1 MKEQGRPAVV
11 ADRET
16 GTGKR
21 KEQAPALRRRES
33 RDAREE
39 SMSEGPFVQIDQERE
54 IRERLEAERIR
65 LRAKAGL
72 GNSRHFHRP
81 LERPFKAE
89 ERDRV
94 TILFGGF
101 TWKHEDLIRAV
112 FQGCGYRCEKLPVP
126 DVAGFQTGKEFGN
139 NGQCNPTYFTVG
151 NLVQYLQF
159 LEKEGLTRQQILD
172 NYVFFTAGSCGPC
185 RFGMYESEY
194 RFALK
199 NAGFDGFRVLLFKD
213 SDGIK
218 AASGEPGLKFSIDFG
233 FGMLNAMHLGDVIND
248 LIYQIRPFEV
258 RKGETDH
265 TFREAVDAL
274 CDDLRNRKAFEI
286 EQLAPAWA
294 KPKFRNNKI
303 LRNVFNVFGKWH
315 EHMWG
320 TDYLNAL
327 HTAREKLNSIEVD
340 RTRVKPVVK
349 ITGEFWAQITEGDG
363 NFHMFE
369 FLEREGAQV
378 LVEPIATWVA
388 YLLYQAKAHAKA
400 KWPVKR
406 PHRDPHWYEARKQ
419 FANYI
424 GLHKRLWGISFG
436 ERMWKFFYNRTREH
450 LGGITHELVPQTE
463 LAALATPFYNQFAR
477 GGEGHLEVGKNVYYT
492 IHKRCHMVLALKPFG
507 CMPSSQS
514 DGVQSAVINK
524 FRDMI
529 FLPIETSGE
538 GEVNAHS
545 RVQMALGEAK
555 VKAKAEFEEC
565 LKSTGKTLQQI
576 RDYIGE
582 HPELKRPF
590 YRVPHRDGV
599 AGTAAQFVLHV
610 SDRIDR
616 DTRSWKRSR
625 VRVIGTPAAANS
637 FAQRAADT
645 AEASQMVSSA
655 KSA

>member
-1 MKEQGRPAVV
+1 MATNLVKI
-11 ADRET
+11 
-16 GTGKR
+16 
-21 KEQAPALRRRES
+21 S
-33 RDAREE
+33 N
-39 SMSEGPFVQIDQERE
+39 
-54 IRERLEAERIR
+54 EAEIKARLQAERAR
-65 LRAKAGL
+65 LRKIAGL
-72 GNSRHFHRP
+72 DEPEHFHRP
-81 LERPFKAE
+81 VERAFTAE
-89 ERDRV
+89 QRPHT

-101 TWKHEDLIRAV
+101 TWKHEDLIRSV

-126 DVAGFQTGKEFGN
+126 DVPAFQTGKEFGN

-159 LEKEGLTRQQILD
+159 MEKEGIPRQQILD

-185 RFGMYESEY
+185 RFGMYEAEY

-233 FGMLNAMHLGDVIND
+233 FGMLNAMHMGDVMND
-248 LIYQIRPFEV
+248 LIYQIRPFEAK
-258 RKGETDH
+258 KGETDRI
-265 TFREAVDAL
+265 FRETVDGL
-274 CDDLRNRKAFEI
+274 CADLKNRKAFEI
-286 EQLAPAWA
+286 EQVAPEWA
-294 KPKFRNNKI
+294 KPKFKSNKI
-303 LRNVFNVFGKWH
+303 LRNTFNVFGKWH

-320 TDYLNAL
+320 KDYLAALKNAR
-327 HTAREKLNSIEVD
+327 AKMDSIEVD
-340 RTRVKPVVK
+340 RTKVKPVVK
-349 ITGEFWAQITEGDG
+349 ITGEFWAQLTEGDG

-388 YLLYQAKAHAKA
+388 YLLYQSKAHATA
-400 KWPVKR
+400 KWPVNK
-406 PHRDPHWYEARKQ
+406 PHKDPKWYQLKKQ

-424 GLHKRLWGISFG
+424 GLHKKLWGIGFG
-436 ERMWKFFYNRTREH
+436 QKAWNFFYHRTAEQ
-450 LGGITHELVPQTE
+450 LGGITHHLVPQDE
-463 LAALATPFYNQFAR
+463 LAELAHPFYNQYAR

-492 IHKRCHMVLALKPFG
+492 IHKMCHMVLALKPFG

-524 FRDMI
+524 FKDMI

-555 VKAKAEFEEC
+555 VKAKAEFEQC
-565 LKSTGKTLQQI
+565 LKQTGKTLAEI
-576 RDYIGE
+576 HAYMDE
-582 HPELKRPF
+582 HPELKKPF
-590 YRVPHRDGV
+590 YHVPHRPGV

-610 SDRIDR
+610 SERIDK
-616 DTRSWKRSR
+616 DTRFWKRSR
-625 VRVIGTPAAANS
+625 VAGITPQPVAG
-637 FAQRAADT
+637 D
-645 AEASQMVSSA
+645 
-655 KSA
+655 

>member
-1 MKEQGRPAVV
+1 MATRLVQIEQDQELQQRLAIER
-11 ADRET
+11 ARL
-16 GTGKR
+16 R
-21 KEQAPALRRRES
+21 EQA
-33 RDAREE
+33 
-39 SMSEGPFVQIDQERE
+39 
-54 IRERLEAERIR
+54 
-65 LRAKAGL
+65 GL
-72 GNSRHFHRP
+72 SAPRHFHRP
-81 LERPFKAE
+81 VERAFTAE
-89 ERDRV
+89 ERNRV

-112 FQGCGYRCEKLPVP
+112 FQGCGYNCEKLPVP

-159 LEKEGLTRQQILD
+159 LEKQGLSRQHILD
-172 NYVFFTAGSCGPC
+172 HYVFFTAGSCGPC
-185 RFGMYESEY
+185 RFGMYEAEY

-218 AASGEPGLKFSIDFG
+218 AESGEPGLKFSIDFG

-248 LIYQIRPFEV
+248 LVYQIRPFEAN
-258 RKGETDH
+258 KGETDRV
-265 TFREAVDAL
+265 FRETVDGL
-274 CDDLRNRKAFEI
+274 CTDLKNRKAFEI
-286 EQLAPAWA
+286 EQRAPAWA
-294 KPKFRNNKI
+294 KAKFKNNKI
-303 LRNVFNVFGKWH
+303 LRNTFNVFGKWH

-320 TDYLNAL
+320 KDYLKALRNAKD
-327 HTAREKLNSIEVD
+327 RLNSIEVD
-340 RTRVKPVVK
+340 RLRVKPVVK

-378 LVEPIATWVA
+378 IVEPIATWVA
-388 YLLYQAKAHAKA
+388 YLMYQAKAHATA
-400 KWPVKR
+400 KWPVNR
-406 PHRDPHWYEARKQ
+406 PHRTPKWYELKKQ

-424 GLHKRLWGISFG
+424 GLRKKLWGIG
-436 ERMWKFFYNRTREH
+436 AGQRMWNFFYHRTIEH
-450 LGGITHELVPQTE
+450 LGGITHHLVPQTE
-463 LAALATPFYNQFAR
+463 LAELAHPFYNQFAR

-492 IHKRCHMVLALKPFG
+492 IHKLCHMVLALKPFG

-524 FRDMI
+524 FKDMI

-555 VKAKAEFEEC
+555 VKAKAEFEQC
-565 LKSTGKTLQQI
+565 LKSTGKSLGEI
-576 RDYIGE
+576 RAYIDE

-590 YRVPHRDGV
+590 YHVPHREGV

-616 DTRSWKRSR
+616 DTRFWKRAR
-625 VRVIGTPAAANS
+625 VTGIATAATS
-637 FAQRAADT
+637 GD
-645 AEASQMVSSA
+645 
-655 KSA
+655 

>member
-1 MKEQGRPAVV
+1 MP
-11 ADRET
+11 
-16 GTGKR
+16 
-21 KEQAPALRRRES
+21 S
-33 RDAREE
+33 N
-39 SMSEGPFVQIDQERE
+39 FVQIATESE
-54 IRERLEAERIR
+54 IKERLEAERAR
-65 LRAKAGL
+65 LRKIAGL
-72 GNSRHFHRP
+72 DQAKHFHRP
-81 LERPFKAE
+81 VERAFTAD
-89 ERDRV
+89 ERGRV

-112 FQGCGYRCEKLPVP
+112 FQGCGYNCEKLPVP

-159 LEKEGLTRQQILD
+159 LEKQGLPRQHILD

-185 RFGMYESEY
+185 RFGMYEAEY

-218 AASGEPGLKFSIDFG
+218 AESGEPGLKFTVDFG

-248 LIYQIRPFEV
+248 LVYQIRPFEAK
-258 RKGETDH
+258 KGETDRV
-265 TFREAVDAL
+265 FRETVDGL
-274 CDDLRNRKAFEI
+274 CEDLKNRRAFEI
-286 EQLAPAWA
+286 EQLAPDWA
-294 KPKFRNNKI
+294 KPKFKNNKI
-303 LRNVFNVFGKWH
+303 LRNTVNVFGKWH

-320 TDYLNAL
+320 KDYLHAL
-327 HTAREKLNSIEVD
+327 ETARDKLNSIEVD

-349 ITGEFWAQITEGDG
+349 ITGEFWAQLTEGDG
-363 NFHMFE
+363 NFHMFD

-388 YLLYQAKAHAKA
+388 YLMYQAKAHAIA
-400 KWPVKR
+400 KWPVNR
-406 PHRDPHWYEARKQ
+406 PHAKPKWYEAKKH
-419 FANYI
+419 FGNYI
-424 GLHKRLWGISFG
+424 GLRKKLWGIG
-436 ERMWKFFYNRTREH
+436 AGQRMWNFFYHRTIKQ
-450 LGGITHELVPQTE
+450 LGGISHQLVPQTE
-463 LAALATPFYNQFAR
+463 LADMAHPFYNQFAR

-492 IHKRCHMVLALKPFG
+492 VHKLCHMVLALKPFG

-524 FRDMI
+524 FKDMI

-555 VKAKAEFEEC
+555 VKAKAEFEQC
-565 LKSTGKTLQQI
+565 LKSTGKSLQEI
-576 RDYIGE
+576 RSYIDE
-582 HPELKRPF
+582 HPELKQPF
-590 YRVPHRDGV
+590 YHVPHREGV

-610 SDRIDR
+610 NDRINR
-616 DTRSWKRSR
+616 DTRFRKRAR
-625 VRVIGTPAAANS
+625 ATGVAIPAAS
-637 FAQRAADT
+637 GD
-645 AEASQMVSSA
+645 
-655 KSA
+655 

>member
-1 MKEQGRPAVV
+1 MATR
-11 ADRET
+11 
-16 GTGKR
+16 
-21 KEQAPALRRRES
+21 L
-33 RDAREE
+33 
-39 SMSEGPFVQIDQERE
+39 VQIDQDQELQQ
-54 IRERLEAERIR
+54 RLAAERVR
-65 LRAKAGL
+65 LRQQAGL
-72 GNSRHFHRP
+72 TSPSHFHRP
-81 LERPFKAE
+81 VERPFTAE
-89 ERDRV
+89 QRNRV

-112 FQGCGYRCEKLPVP
+112 FQGCGYNCEKLPVP

-159 LEKEGLTRQQILD
+159 LEKQGLPRQQILD

-185 RFGMYESEY
+185 RFGMYEAEY

-218 AASGEPGLKFSIDFG
+218 AESGEPGLKFTVDFG

-248 LIYQIRPFEV
+248 LVYQIRPFEAN
-258 RKGETDH
+258 KGETDRV
-265 TFREAVDAL
+265 FRETVDGL
-274 CDDLRNRKAFEI
+274 CEDLKNRSAFEI
-286 EQLAPAWA
+286 EQLAPNWA
-294 KPKFRNNKI
+294 KPKFKNNKI
-303 LRNVFNVFGKWH
+303 LRNTFNVFGKWH

-320 TDYLNAL
+320 KDYLNAL
-327 HTAREKLNSIEVD
+327 HSAKERLNSIEVD

-378 LVEPIATWVA
+378 IVEPIATWVA
-388 YLLYQAKAHAKA
+388 YLMYQAKAHATA
-400 KWPVKR
+400 KWPVNR
-406 PHRDPHWYEARKQ
+406 PHRNPKWYELNKQ

-424 GLHKRLWGISFG
+424 GLRKKLWGIG
-436 ERMWKFFYNRTREH
+436 AGQRIWNFFYHRAIKH
-450 LGGITHELVPQTE
+450 LGGITHHLVPQTE
-463 LAALATPFYNQFAR
+463 LAELAHPFYNQFAR

-492 IHKRCHMVLALKPFG
+492 IHKLCHMVLALKPFG

-524 FRDMI
+524 FKDMI

-555 VKAKAEFEEC
+555 VKAKAEFEQC
-565 LKSTGKTLQQI
+565 LKSTGKNLQEI
-576 RDYIGE
+576 REYIEE

-590 YRVPHRDGV
+590 YNVPHREGV

-616 DTRSWKRSR
+616 DTRFWKRAR
-625 VRVIGTPAAANS
+625 VPGIATPATS
-637 FAQRAADT
+637 GD
-645 AEASQMVSSA
+645 
-655 KSA
+655 

>member
-1 MKEQGRPAVV
+1 MATNFVNIEN
-11 ADRET
+11 D
-16 GTGKR
+16 
-21 KEQAPALRRRES
+21 
-33 RDAREE
+33 
-39 SMSEGPFVQIDQERE
+39 SEIK
-54 IRERLEAERIR
+54 ERLAAERAR
-65 LRAKAGL
+65 LRKIAGL
-72 GNSRHFHRP
+72 DNPKHFHRP
-81 LERPFKAE
+81 VERAFTAE
-89 ERDRV
+89 QRPHT

-126 DVAGFQTGKEFGN
+126 DVPAFQIGKEFGN

-159 LEKEGLTRQQILD
+159 LEKEGLSRQQILD

-185 RFGMYESEY
+185 RFGMYEAEY

-218 AASGEPGLKFSIDFG
+218 AASGEPGLKFTIDFG

-248 LIYQIRPFEV
+248 LIYQIRPYEAN
-258 RKGETDH
+258 KGETDRV
-265 TFREAVDAL
+265 FREMVGGL
-274 CDDLRNRKAFEI
+274 CEDLKNRKAFEI
-286 EQLAPAWA
+286 EESAPDWA
-294 KPKFRNNKI
+294 KPKFKSNKI
-303 LRNVFNVFGKWH
+303 LRNTFNVFGKWH

-320 TDYLNAL
+320 KDYLNAL
-327 HTAREKLNSIEVD
+327 RAAREKMNSIEVD
-340 RTRVKPVVK
+340 RTRVKPLVK
-349 ITGEFWAQITEGDG
+349 ITGEFWAQLTEGDG
-363 NFHMFE
+363 NFHMFD

-388 YLLYQAKAHAKA
+388 YLMYQAKAHAKA
-400 KWPVKR
+400 KWPVNR
-406 PHRDPHWYEARKQ
+406 PHRNPEWYEAKKQ

-424 GLHKRLWGISFG
+424 GLRKKLWGIGAG
-436 ERMWKFFYNRTREH
+436 EKMWNFFYHRTIKNM
-450 LGGITHELVPQTE
+450 GGITHHLAPQTE
-463 LAALATPFYNQFAR
+463 LAELADPFYNQFAR

-492 IHKRCHMVLALKPFG
+492 VHKMCHMVLALKPFG

-524 FRDMI
+524 FKDMI

-555 VKAKAEFEEC
+555 VKAKTEFEEC
-565 LKSTGKTLQQI
+565 LKSTGKNMSQI
-576 RDYIGE
+576 REYIDE

-590 YRVPHRDGV
+590 YHVPHREGV
-599 AGTAAQFVLHV
+599 AGTAAQFILHV
-610 SDRIDR
+610 SDRIDK
-616 DTRSWKRSR
+616 DTRFWKRSR
-625 VRVIGTPAAANS
+625 VSVETVPAMS
-637 FAQRAADT
+637 GD
-645 AEASQMVSSA
+645 
-655 KSA
+655 

>member
-1 MKEQGRPAVV
+1 MPA
-11 ADRET
+11 D
-16 GTGKR
+16 
-21 KEQAPALRRRES
+21 
-33 RDAREE
+33 
-39 SMSEGPFVQIDQERE
+39 FVQIENDSE
-54 IRERLEAERIR
+54 IKKRLEAERAR
-65 LRAKAGL
+65 LRKIAGL
-72 GNSRHFHRP
+72 DQPVHFHRP
-81 LERPFKAE
+81 MERSFTAE
-89 ERDRV
+89 ERHRV

-126 DVAGFQTGKEFGN
+126 NVAAFQTGKEFGN

-159 LEKEGLTRQQILD
+159 LEKEGLPRQQILD

-185 RFGMYESEY
+185 RFGMYEAEY

-199 NAGFDGFRVLLFKD
+199 NAGFDGFRVLRFKD

-248 LIYQIRPFEV
+248 LIYQIRPYEV
-258 RKGETDH
+258 NRGETERVFH
-265 TFREAVDAL
+265 EAVDGL
-274 CDDLRNRKAFEI
+274 CEDLKNRRSFEI
-286 EQLAPAWA
+286 EQSAPDWA
-294 KPKFRNNKI
+294 KPKFKSNKI
-303 LRNVFNVFGKWH
+303 LRNTFNVFGKWH

-320 TDYLNAL
+320 KDYLNAL
-327 HTAREKLNSIEVD
+327 HSAQEKMNSTEVD

-363 NFHMFE
+363 NFNMFD

-378 LVEPIATWVA
+378 LVEPIATWVD

-400 KWPVKR
+400 KWPVNR
-406 PHRDPHWYEARKQ
+406 PHRNPEWYEAKKQ

-424 GLHKRLWGISFG
+424 GLHKKLWGLGAG
-436 ERMWKFFYNRTREH
+436 ERMWKYFYHRTIKH
-450 LGGITHELVPQTE
+450 LGGITHHLVPQTE
-463 LAALATPFYNQFAR
+463 LAEMAHPFYNQFVR

-492 IHKRCHMVLALKPFG
+492 VHKLCHMVLALKPFG

-524 FRDMI
+524 FKDMI

-555 VKAKAEFEEC
+555 VKAKTEFEQC
-565 LKSTGKTLQQI
+565 LKSTGKSMEEI
-576 RDYIGE
+576 REYIAK

-590 YRVPHRDGV
+590 YRVPHREGV

-610 SDRIDR
+610 SDRMDKQTQFR
-616 DTRSWKRSR
+616 KR
-625 VRVIGTPAAANS
+625 VRVSVVTPAAAS
-637 FAQRAADT
+637 GD
-645 AEASQMVSSA
+645 
-655 KSA
+655 

>member
-1 MKEQGRPAVV
+1 MATR
-11 ADRET
+11 
-16 GTGKR
+16 
-21 KEQAPALRRRES
+21 L
-33 RDAREE
+33 
-39 SMSEGPFVQIDQERE
+39 VQIDQDQELQQ
-54 IRERLEAERIR
+54 RLAAERAR
-65 LRAKAGL
+65 LREQAGL
-72 GNSRHFHRP
+72 NSPSHFHRP
-81 LERPFKAE
+81 VERAFKAE
-89 ERDRV
+89 ERHRV

-112 FQGCGYRCEKLPVP
+112 FQGCGYNCEKLPVP

-159 LEKEGLTRQQILD
+159 LEKQGIPRQQILD

-185 RFGMYESEY
+185 RFGMYEAEY

-218 AASGEPGLKFSIDFG
+218 AESGEPGLKFTVDFG

-248 LIYQIRPFEV
+248 LVYQIRPFEV
-258 RKGETDH
+258 NKGETDRV
-265 TFREAVDAL
+265 FRETVDGL
-274 CDDLRNRKAFEI
+274 CEDLKNRRAFEI
-286 EQLAPAWA
+286 EQVAPDWA
-294 KPKFRNNKI
+294 KPKFKSNKI
-303 LRNVFNVFGKWH
+303 LRNTFNVLGKWH

-320 TDYLNAL
+320 KDYLKAL
-327 HTAREKLNSIEVD
+327 HNAKERLNSIEVD

-378 LVEPIATWVA
+378 IVEPIATWVA
-388 YLLYQAKAHAKA
+388 YLMYQAKAHAIA
-400 KWPVKR
+400 KWPVNR
-406 PHRDPHWYEARKQ
+406 PHRNPKWYEFTKQ

-424 GLHKRLWGISFG
+424 GLHKKLWGIG
-436 ERMWKFFYNRTREH
+436 AGQRMWNFFYHRTIKH
-450 LGGITHELVPQTE
+450 LGGITHQLVPQTE
-463 LAALATPFYNQFAR
+463 LAELAHPFYNQFAR

-492 IHKRCHMVLALKPFG
+492 IHKLCHMVLALKPFG

-524 FRDMI
+524 FKEMI

-555 VKAKAEFEEC
+555 VKAKSEFEQC
-565 LKSTGKTLQQI
+565 LKSTGKSLQEI
-576 RDYIGE
+576 REYIEE

-590 YRVPHRDGV
+590 YHVPHRQGV

-616 DTRSWKRSR
+616 DTRFWKRAR
-625 VRVIGTPAAANS
+625 VPGVAAPATS
-637 FAQRAADT
+637 GD
-645 AEASQMVSSA
+645 
-655 KSA
+655 

>member
-1 MKEQGRPAVV
+1 MATR
-11 ADRET
+11 
-16 GTGKR
+16 
-21 KEQAPALRRRES
+21 L
-33 RDAREE
+33 
-39 SMSEGPFVQIDQERE
+39 VQIDQDQELQQ
-54 IRERLEAERIR
+54 RLAAERVR
-65 LRAKAGL
+65 LRQQAGL
-72 GNSRHFHRP
+72 TSPSHFHRP
-81 LERPFKAE
+81 VERPFTAE
-89 ERDRV
+89 QRNRV

-112 FQGCGYRCEKLPVP
+112 FQGCGYNCEKLPVP

-159 LEKEGLTRQQILD
+159 LEKEGISRQQILD

-185 RFGMYESEY
+185 RFGMYEAEY

-213 SDGIK
+213 SDGLK
-218 AASGEPGLKFSIDFG
+218 AESGEPGLKFTVDFG

-248 LIYQIRPFEV
+248 LVYQIRPFEV
-258 RKGETDH
+258 YKGETDRV
-265 TFREAVDAL
+265 FRETVDGL
-274 CDDLRNRKAFEI
+274 CEDLKDRSAFEI
-286 EQLAPAWA
+286 EQLVPNWA
-294 KPKFRNNKI
+294 KPKFKNNKI
-303 LRNVFNVFGKWH
+303 LRNTFNVFGKWH

-320 TDYLNAL
+320 KDYLNAL
-327 HTAREKLNSIEVD
+327 RSAKERLNSIEVD

-378 LVEPIATWVA
+378 IVEPIATWVA
-388 YLLYQAKAHAKA
+388 YLMYQAKAHAIA
-400 KWPVKR
+400 KWPVNR
-406 PHRDPHWYEARKQ
+406 PYRNPKWYELNKQ

-424 GLHKRLWGISFG
+424 GLSKKLWGIG
-436 ERMWKFFYNRTREH
+436 AGQRMWNFFYHRTIEH
-450 LGGITHELVPQTE
+450 LGGITHHLVPQTE
-463 LAALATPFYNQFAR
+463 LADLAHPFYNQFAR

-492 IHKRCHMVLALKPFG
+492 IHKLCHMVLALKPFG

-524 FRDMI
+524 FKDMI

-555 VKAKAEFEEC
+555 VKAKAEFEQC
-565 LKSTGKTLQQI
+565 LKSTGKNLQEI
-576 RDYIGE
+576 REYIEE

-590 YRVPHRDGV
+590 YRVPHREGV

-610 SDRIDR
+610 SGRIDR
-616 DTRSWKRSR
+616 DTRFWKRAR
-625 VRVIGTPAAANS
+625 VPGIATPATS
-637 FAQRAADT
+637 GD
-645 AEASQMVSSA
+645 
-655 KSA
+655 